1 VRPLARLAVAL
12 AVIALQP
19 SSRAGA
25 EPHAAGEPPNFSAM
39 SDDLQRL
46 QTRIAEGDRSA
57 YPAEVAELTAMAAA
71 IAAAPPET
79 WAGKRE
85 AGSLV
90 IYMLS
95 GGALA
100 PVVPVVKE
108 DSLPVPERAL
118 ARGALAYVTN
128 HEADALELLAP
139 VDLSTL
145 DVRLAGP
152 VAFARSVLK
161 TRRDSKAAVADL
173 DWARL
178 VAPGGLVEEAAL
190 RREIALL
197 AEAHDAPR
205 VALLTRQYAT
215 RFPASLYAPDFFH
228 DLARRIASTGLA
240 DDPVNYRLLSDA
252 AARLPADGRRD
263 FVLTL
268 ARAAALNGRF
278 DAAEAAAGEALQHS
292 AAGSADEARGR
303 LYLGAGR
310 IFSDAYDAAV
320 ADLQGIASAKLDRSD
335 AALLAAVRNV
345 AVQLRAAPA
354 AASVVS
360 QAAASGDASKD
371 GEAAT
376 ITKVEDALR
385 RTDSLVAADGSR
397 AP

>member
-1 VRPLARLAVAL
+1 
-12 AVIALQP
+12 
-19 SSRAGA
+19 
-25 EPHAAGEPPNFSAM
+25 M
-39 SDDLQRL
+39 
-46 QTRIAEGDRSA
+46 
-57 YPAEVAELTAMAAA
+57 
-71 IAAAPPET
+71 
-79 WAGKRE
+79 
-85 AGSLV
+85 
-90 IYMLS
+90 
-95 GGALA
+95 
-100 PVVPVVKE
+100 
-108 DSLPVPERAL
+108 
-118 ARGALAYVTN
+118 
-128 HEADALELLAP
+128 
-139 VDLSTL
+139 
-145 DVRLAGP
+145 
-152 VAFARSVLK
+152 
-161 TRRDSKAAVADL
+161 
-173 DWARL
+173 
-178 VAPGGLVEEAAL
+178 
-190 RREIALL
+190 
-197 AEAHDAPR
+197 
-205 VALLTRQYAT
+205 
-215 RFPASLYAPDFFH
+215 
-228 DLARRIASTGLA
+228 
-240 DDPVNYRLLSDA
+240 
-252 AARLPADGRRD
+252 
-263 FVLTL
+263 LTL